1 METIAAHNSEKEGRN
16 MFSSAPGSVE
26 TKKEKTVAQTRQ
38 FCTFWLSGRLFGV
51 QILDVKEIHP
61 EVAITPIF
69 HAPREVKGYV
79 NIRGQVYLILDLR
92 PMLGFESKEI
102 DRKSCLVIFKT
113 NVGESFGVL
122 VDQIGDVVE
131 ISSDQIESGGGDGGV
146 QDKMGSAGMVQ
157 SVCKLP
163 QSLLVVLDA
172 RKFLGSLE
180 IK

>member
-1 METIAAHNSEKEGRN
+1 M
-16 MFSSAPGSVE
+16 E
-26 TKKEKTVAQTRQ
+26 TKKEKVAVQNLQ

-51 QILDVKEIHP
+51 HILDVKEIYP
-61 EVAITPIF
+61 EVSITPIF
-69 HAPREVKGYV
+69 HAPNEVKGYV

-102 DRKSCLVIFKT
+102 DRKSCLVIFKNT
-113 NVGESFGVL
+113 VGEPCGVL

-131 ISSDQIESGGGDGGV
+131 IASDQIEAGAGDGGG
-146 QDKMGSAGMVQ
+146 QDKMGAAGMVQ

-172 RKFLGSLE
+172 RKFLGSVE

>member
-1 METIAAHNSEKEGRN
+1 METVTAQNPEKKNLAGQN
-16 MFSSAPGSVE
+16 
-26 TKKEKTVAQTRQ
+26 RQ

-69 HAPREVKGYV
+69 HAPKEVKGYV

-102 DRKSCLVIFKT
+102 DRKSCLVIFKNT
-113 NVGESFGVL
+113 VGEPFGVL
-122 VDQIGDVVE
+122 VDQISDVVE
-131 ISSDQIESGGGDGGV
+131 VSNGQIEAGDGGG

-172 RKFLGSLE
+172 RKFLGSVE

>member
-1 METIAAHNSEKEGRN
+1 METVTVQNPEKKNLAGQN
-16 MFSSAPGSVE
+16 
-26 TKKEKTVAQTRQ
+26 RQ

-69 HAPREVKGYV
+69 HAPKEVKGYV

-92 PMLGFESKEI
+92 PMLGFEGKEI
-102 DRKSCLVIFKT
+102 DRKSCLVIFKNT
-113 NVGESFGVL
+113 VGEPFGVL
-122 VDQIGDVVE
+122 VDQISDVVE
-131 ISSDQIESGGGDGGV
+131 VSSDQIEVGDGGG

-172 RKFLGSLE
+172 RKFLGSVE

>member
-1 METIAAHNSEKEGRN
+1 METIAAHKSD
-16 MFSSAPGSVE
+16 
-26 TKKEKTVAQTRQ
+26 KEKLTVQNRQ

-69 HAPREVKGYV
+69 HAPKEVKGYV

-102 DRKSCLVIFKT
+102 DRKSCLVIFKNT
-113 NVGESFGVL
+113 VGDPFGVL

-131 ISSDQIESGGGDGGV
+131 ISSDQIEAGDGGG
-146 QDKMGSAGMVQ
+146 QDKMGAAGMVHAI
-157 SVCKLP
+157 CKLP

-172 RKFLGSLE
+172 RKFLGSIE
-180 IK
+180 V